1 MFSAHP
7 SAEET
12 AQAAGADDFLT
23 KPFDIDAL
31 LAKIARF
38 LS

>member
-12 AQAAGADDFLT
+12 ARQAGADDFLA
-23 KPFDIDAL
+23 KPFEIDEL
-31 LAKIARF
+31 LEKIARY
-38 LS
+38 L